1 MRAFE
6 FVAAKDSSH
15 AVALLAEHAPAAKVL
30 AGGTDLLAD
39 LKFSSHIPGVVV
51 DISRADDLRGIKT
64 TDEGLSIGTLVT
76 HTEIM
81 ASPLIRDMFPALVDA
96 AHTIGA
102 VQTRNLGT
110 LGGNLVTAVPS
121 VDSGPTL
128 VALDARVTLLGPAG
142 RRQMPLDEF
151 FVAPRKT
158 ALKPD
163 ELLVEILIPKES
175 LGKPT
180 HFLKFGLRKGQALAL
195 VNVAASFWVDWS
207 KQTFVAPRIALGAV
221 APKVMHASAAEAFLD
236 GRPISPEAMIE
247 AGRLAAGEAKPITD
261 FRASAEYRRDLI
273 AVLTKRAL
281 QGAYELAQGRVAER
295 PDEAALAGRPALADR
310 PAERPDTAA
319 PAARSA
325 KAPRPKKTEK

>member
-1 MRAFE
+1 MKAFD
-6 FVAAKDSSH
+6 FVAARDSRH
-15 AVALLAEHAPAAKVL
+15 AVALLAERAPTAKVKVL

-39 LKFSSHIPGVVV
+39 LKFAPLSHAPDVVI
-51 DISRADDLRGIKT
+51 DISRADELKHIT
-64 TDEGLSIGTLVT
+64 MTDDGLQIGALVT

-81 ASPLIRDMFPALVDA
+81 RSPIIRDLFPALVDA

-128 VALDARVTLLGPAG
+128 VALDAQVALLGSG
-142 RRQMPLDEF
+142 GQRQMPLAEF
-151 FVAPRKT
+151 FVGPRKT

-163 ELLVEILIPKES
+163 ELLVSILITKEN

-195 VNVAASFWVDWS
+195 VNVAASFWVDWD
-207 KQTFVAPRIALGAV
+207 KGTFVAPRVALGAV
-221 APKVMHASAAEAFLD
+221 APKVIHAASAEAFLD
-236 GRPISPEAMIE
+236 GRAITPEAMAE
-247 AGRLAAGEAKPITD
+247 AGKLAVGDAKPIND
-261 FRASAEYRRDLI
+261 MRASADYRRDLI

-281 QGAYELAQGRVAER
+281 EGAFELAKGKRAER
-295 PDEAALAGRPALADR
+295 
-310 PAERPDTAA
+310 
-319 PAARSA
+319 
-325 KAPRPKKTEK
+325 K